1 MEAAPLSPPRAL
13 AFLCWRGVPIS
24 CPYIP
29 PASLV
34 IRSLPCCPLRT
45 STTVVSFCGKARFP
59 PKDPTV
65 GPVECRMV
73 ISPRFA
79 FPRSV
84 IPTP

>member
-1 MEAAPLSPPRAL
+1 MSVYPARITLIRKIASLL
-13 AFLCWRGVPIS
+13 
-24 CPYIP
+24 
-29 PASLV
+29 PASYKHYCSEL
-34 IRSLPCCPLRT
+34 LR
-45 STTVVSFCGKARFP
+45 KARFP

-79 FPRSV
+79 LPRSV